1 MADGETM
8 RRWTVGRWMMDDHDD
23 NNQTVHGILSPTC
36 PFSQC
41 PPKGVGVPVGTGGC
55 LPACQRRT
63 YGNDCIRQTKTNQRR
78 GVDDA
83 IQPIGGGSR
92 GGGNDDNVQHDA
104 NNEDNMMDDRQRRH
118 NNQISLHGRGRRR
131 KMVAEMGDGRW
142 MTTVMMTMRG
152 NSRGRKE
159 EKNTTL
165 EG

>member
-1 MADGETM
+1 
-8 RRWTVGRWMMDDHDD
+8 MMDNHDD
-23 NNQTVHGILSPTC
+23 NNQTVHGILSPAR

-41 PPKGVGVPVGTGGC
+41 PPKGVGAPVGTGGC

-63 YGNDCIRQTKTNQRR
+63 YGNDCIGQTKTNQRR

-92 GGGNDDNVQHDA
+92 GGGNDDNVQHDDD
-104 NNEDNMMDDRQRRH
+104 NEDNMMDDRQRRH
-118 NNQISLHGRGRRR
+118 NNQILLHGRGRR
-131 KMVAEMGDGRW
+131 KMVAETGDGQW
-142 MTTVMMTMRG
+142 MTTVMTTMRG

-159 EKNTTL
+159 EKNTTS